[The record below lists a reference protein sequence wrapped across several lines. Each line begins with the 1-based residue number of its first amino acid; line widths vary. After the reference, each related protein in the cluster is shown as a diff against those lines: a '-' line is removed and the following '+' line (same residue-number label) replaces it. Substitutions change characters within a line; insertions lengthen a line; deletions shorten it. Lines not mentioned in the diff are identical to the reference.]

1 MESLKERMTAIM
13 STRNRVSTPLL
24 LALCLLPAGLAQQ
37 RTGPDALIKII
48 GDGKGTIAVPDMRG
62 TGDAQRHMAVFNK
75 TLFEDLQ
82 DSGVFKMAPK
92 TSYPIEIPQRPQ
104 DFKPPVNNQRMGPW
118 LTDWSNP
125 PVSANFLTVGYAG
138 VQDNRFLLYGW
149 LFNVE
154 QQNVAAAQVLNKVYL
169 GDLSEEGARKVAH
182 EFAADILAKF
192 GVKPIFGTK
201 IYYTSSRGGNVKEI
215 WVMDWDG
222 SNKKQLTRLNST
234 TTFAAV
240 SPDNTRLAFTTFARG
255 NPTVM
260 LMSLETGRLLPFYN
274 QKASVNAS
282 PEFTAD
288 GNLLFAST
296 AHGGALNI
304 YTCRQ
309 DGSGLRRLAHSTAIE
324 TEPKVNPRTGSEI
337 VFTSGRSGPPQI
349 YKMNMEGADV
359 VRLTSGEGEAVN
371 PSWHP
376 DGQFIAFSWTRG
388 YDPGNYNIF
397 VMDVA
402 TGKDVQLTHG
412 QGRNENPSWAPDGR
426 HLVFS
431 SNRSGSLQIWTMLAD
446 GTQLRQLTHE
456 GINDKP
462 VWSRN

>member
-1 MESLKERMTAIM
+1 M
-13 STRNRVSTPLL
+13 SSTSPLIRL
-24 LALCLLPAGLAQQ
+24 LPLALLCAPALAQPQ
-37 RTGPDALIKII
+37 PSQADALIRVV

-62 TGDAQRHMAVFNK
+62 TGDAQRHLAMFNK

-92 TSYPIEIPQRPQ
+92 TSYPLNIPQRPQ
-104 DFKPPVNNQRMGPW
+104 DFRPPVNNQPAGPW

-125 PVSANFLTVGYAG
+125 PVSADYMTVGYTG

-149 LFNVE
+149 LFNVK
-154 QQNVAAAQVLNKVYL
+154 QTDVSNAQVLNKIYL
-169 GDLSEEGARKVAH
+169 GDLSDDGARKVAH

-192 GVKPIFGTK
+192 GVKPMFGTR
-201 IYYTSSRGGNVKEI
+201 IYYTSNRGGNVKEI
-215 WVMDWDG
+215 WGMDWDG

-240 SPDNTRLAFTTFARG
+240 SPDSSRLAFTTFARG

-260 LMSLETGRLLPFYN
+260 LMSLETLRLLPFYN
-274 QKASVNAS
+274 QRASVNAS
-282 PEFTAD
+282 PEFTND

-304 YTCRQ
+304 YACRQ

-324 TEPKVNPRTGSEI
+324 TEPKVNPKTGADI

-349 YKMNMEGADV
+349 YRMNMEGADV
-359 VRLTSGEGEAVN
+359 VRLTPGEGEAVN

-402 TGKDVQLTHG
+402 NGKYIQLTHG

-456 GINDKP
+456 GSNDKP
-462 VWSRN
+462 VWSRQ